1 MSESERRSHEARIP
15 GFISDDDTSIG
26 LGDVIKKATSRLGI
40 KPCGRCEE
48 RAQKLNRLVS
58 VRNRRS

>member
-1 MSESERRSHEARIP
+1 MSDNERRSRVP
-15 GFISDDDTSIG
+15 GFISADDTSIG

-58 VRNRRS
+58 IRSRRS

>member
-1 MSESERRSHEARIP
+1 MSDNERTSREVRLP
-15 GFISDDDTSIG
+15 GFIGDDDTSIG
-26 LGDVIKKATSRLGI
+26 LGDVVKKATSRLGI

-58 VRNRRS
+58 IRNRRS